1 MMLNNSHA
9 ATELSPLQQTLT
21 RLASMFGVVVVLI
34 GVLVLIGWEFNI
46 ELFKRV
52 VPGLVAMNPTTA
64 MTFVH
69 AGIALVL
76 LQPSRAPLLR
86 AWGKILAWLVMA
98 IGLARLTGYVAGW
111 EGNIDQL
118 LFREK
123 LNAEDPL
130 MPNRMAP
137 NTALCFVLQGTAL
150 VLADVRTRR
159 SIFPAEFL
167 ALAVLILSLL
177 AITGYAFGVRPFIG
191 YAQFI
196 PMALHTALC
205 FLLLSLGLFFTYPN
219 RGIMTTLT
227 SPHVGGLTARKLL
240 PMAILLPIALGWL
253 RLQGERAGWYQTEF
267 GTALFAT
274 LIMLVFSVV
283 IWWNAT
289 SLNRADEERR
299 QSIGA
304 LKAKTEELDRYF
316 TSSLDLLCIAD
327 TDGYFRRLNP
337 QWEKTLGY
345 TLAELE
351 GKRFLDFVHP
361 DDLQATLAAVETLSD
376 AKEVLNFVNRYRCK
390 DGTYRW
396 IEWRSYPIGNVIYA
410 AARDISE
417 RKRIEDTLR
426 DLNQR
431 LEATNKELEA
441 FSYSVSH
448 DLRAPLRHIDGFAD
462 LLLKKAATHLDE
474 QAKQYLATIAHSAK
488 HMGQL
493 IDDLLMFSRM
503 GRAEL
508 RTSTVDM
515 GMMVREVI
523 QSLAHETKERNIRW
537 IIHPLPLATADP
549 SMIRLVWQNLLGN
562 AIKYTRPRQQ
572 AIIEVGALEEGDVQT
587 FFVRD
592 NGVGFD
598 MNYSHKLFGVFQR
611 LHKAEEFEGTGI
623 GLANVQRIVARH
635 GGTTRAEGAV
645 GKGAA
650 FYFSLPVQ
658 QGRGVKSIEKP
669 S

>member
-1 MMLNNSHA
+1 
-9 ATELSPLQQTLT
+9 
-21 RLASMFGVVVVLI
+21 MFGVVVVLI

-69 AGIALVL
+69 TGIALVL

-205 FLLLSLGLFFTYPN
+205 FLLLSLGLFFAYPN

-227 SPHVGGLTARKLL
+227 SPHTGGLTARKLL

-267 GTALFAT
+267 GTALLAT

-299 QSIGA
+299 QSIEA

-361 DDLQATLAAVETLSD
+361 DDLQATLAAMTTLSD
-376 AKEVLNFVNRYRCK
+376 ANEVLNFVNRYRCK

-396 IEWRSYPIGNVIYA
+396 IEWRSYPAGNLIYA
-410 AARDISE
+410 AARDITE

-448 DLRAPLRHIDGFAD
+448 DLRAPLRHIDGFTD

-474 QAKQYLATIAHSAK
+474 QAKQYIATIAHSAK
-488 HMGQL
+488 HMGRL

-508 RTSTVDM
+508 RASTIDM

-523 QSLAHETKERNIRW
+523 QSLAHETKGRNIRW

-562 AIKYTRPRQQ
+562 AIKYTRPRQE
-572 AIIEVGALEEGDVQT
+572 AVIEVGGFEEGHVQT
-587 FFVRD
+587 FFVHD

-635 GGTTRAEGAV
+635 GGTTRAEGV
-645 GKGAA
+645 MGKGAT

-658 QGRGVKSIEKP
+658 QGTGVKSIEKP